1 MSENLPL
8 AFGLINDFIY
18 SSRKQKIP
26 ELREGLKKKLKLF
39 NAIKLLIFKE
49 LYLNITSAIFKYI
62 QNSLFAVKPREKD
75 AAVLAGKQFF
85 DLLRGLGD
93 EGFDHFRDL

>member
-1 MSENLPL
+1 LSENLPL

-49 LYLNITSAIFKYI
+49 LYLNYI
-62 QNSLFAVKPREKD
+62 
-75 AAVLAGKQFF
+75 
-85 DLLRGLGD
+85 
-93 EGFDHFRDL
+93 